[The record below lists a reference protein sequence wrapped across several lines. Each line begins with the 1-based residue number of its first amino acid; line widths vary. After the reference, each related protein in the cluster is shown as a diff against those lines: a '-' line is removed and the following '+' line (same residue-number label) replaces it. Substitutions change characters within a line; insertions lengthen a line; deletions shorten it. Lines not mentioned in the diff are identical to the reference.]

1 MKAVCVSSMDKIEWQ
16 GRGGAK
22 ETGEGQEKK
31 KKKREKVRG
40 GYRVE
45 RGWEKK
51 KESGRAAIHVIPL

>member
-31 KKKREKVRG
+31 KKK
-40 GYRVE
+40 
-45 RGWEKK
+45 EKK
-51 KESGRAAIHVIPL
+51 PEEGIG